1 MVLMQLRLPV
11 SPGWL
16 TDMAPRLRTH
26 EFRGAVRKKN
36 ALRPRLSYDSTMTIK
51 ALTTVN
57 ENMATAP
64 LPTRLWLRRVMLWIV
79 IAALASAGIY
89 FLIASEFPTAGSSSV
104 IILLLLAALTI
115 VVYHFLVRRVAMSR
129 LHRRILD
136 AQEGKLQTVS
146 IPHGVGDPLHR
157 VLSEFNILVTNLR
170 TTLKEIDE
178 SQSRVIGER
187 NRNNAILQ
195 SLPGALL
202 CVDSDLRISLSNGQA
217 GSLFEPAH
225 TRIMG
230 ESLFDVLALDT
241 SGREILRDAF
251 LYETHITNKEI
262 QLRIGGETRYFAL
275 NLSFYKSRNPKELG
289 AVVILH
295 DISEYKRLQETTY
308 TTEKLLAMGQLAAGV
323 AHELNTPLGNIIGY
337 AQLINEAIPDGEHIH
352 RYTNIVTH
360 EARRCS
366 HIIQELLN
374 YARGDGCQLETCSL
388 NLVIENI
395 IETIINCQGQR
406 LGVAISHELTRE
418 SPIVLANAGQL
429 EIVLVNLITNA
440 IQAARGKKKE
450 GHVRVCAHAGANR
463 YATVIIEDNGPGV
476 PPEFRH
482 RIFDPFF
489 TTKEVGQ
496 GTGLGLAISQALVS
510 RLGGSL
516 EYDSSFKDGARFILA
531 LRRATQEPS

>member
-1 MVLMQLRLPV
+1 
-11 SPGWL
+11 
-16 TDMAPRLRTH
+16 MAT
-26 EFRGAVRKKN
+26 
-36 ALRPRLSYDSTMTIK
+36 K
-51 ALTTVN
+51 ALTTVS
-57 ENMATAP
+57 EEMATAP
-64 LPTRLWLRRVMLWIV
+64 LPTRLWLRRVMLWFAIV
-79 IAALASAGIY
+79 ALTSAGIY
-89 FLIASEFPTAGSSSV
+89 FLIAGVLPTAGSSSV
-104 IILLLLAALTI
+104 IILLLLVAFPF

-129 LHRRILD
+129 LHRCILD

-146 IPHGVGDPLHR
+146 IPHGVGDSLHR
-157 VLSEFNILVTNLR
+157 ILSEFNILVTNLR

-217 GSLFEPAH
+217 GSLFEPVH
-225 TRIMG
+225 KWIMG

-251 LYETHITNKEI
+251 LYEIPITNKEI
-262 QLRIGGETRYFAL
+262 LLRIRGETRYFAL
-275 NLSFYKSRNPKELG
+275 NLSFYNSRNPKELS

-295 DISEYKRLQETTY
+295 DINEYKRLQETTY

-337 AQLINEAIPDGEHIH
+337 AQLINEAIPDGERIH
-352 RYTNIVTH
+352 RYANIVTH

-374 YARGDGCQLETCSL
+374 YARGEGCQLETCNL

-406 LGVAISHELTRE
+406 LGVAISQELTQE
-418 SPIVLANAGQL
+418 SPIVFANAGQI
-429 EIVLVNLITNA
+429 EIVLVNLIMNA
-440 IQAARGKKKE
+440 IQAARGRKKA
-450 GHVRVCAHAGANR
+450 GRVRVSARSGTNG

-476 PPEFRH
+476 PPELRH

-510 RLGGSL
+510 RLGGSV
-516 EYDSSFKDGARFILA
+516 EYDSSYKDGARFILA
-531 LRRATQEPS
+531 LRRATEGPS